1 MDLQSFVHT
10 TPDFPQPGIQYQDI
24 LPILASPEAFAAC
37 TEQLAAAMNQFG
49 SVDKIVGL
57 DARGFLF
64 GAALALHCKLPFVAL
79 RKAGKLPGKTHQQTY
94 DLEYGHATIELQ
106 KNAIQPQERVVL
118 IDDVLATGGTLK
130 AGCQLIEQA
139 RAHIVGCVVVLELT
153 DLAGREQLCDY
164 PLKTLLTA

>member
-1 MDLQSFVHT
+1 MNLHSFVHT
-10 TPDFPQPGIQYQDI
+10 IVDFPKPGIQYQDL

-37 TEQLAAAMNQFG
+37 AEQLADAIKAFG
-49 SVDKIVGL
+49 KVDKIVGL

-64 GAALALHCKLPFVAL
+64 GAALALHCHLPFVAL
-79 RKAGKLPGKTHQQTY
+79 RKAGKLPGETHRQTY

-139 RAHIVGCVVVLELT
+139 GAHVAGCVVVLELIG
-153 DLAGREQLCDY
+153 LAGRERLGNY

>member
-1 MDLQSFVHT
+1 MNLQAFVHT
-10 TPDFPQPGIQYQDI
+10 IVGFPKPGIQYQDL

-37 TEQLAAAMNQFG
+37 TEQLADAIEDFG
-49 SVDKIVGL
+49 KVDKIVGL

-64 GAALALHCKLPFVAL
+64 GAALALHCHLPFVAL
-79 RKAGKLPGKTHQQTY
+79 RKAGKLPGQTHQQTY

-118 IDDVLATGGTLK
+118 IDDVLATGGTLQ
-130 AGCQLIEQA
+130 AGCQLVEQA
-139 RAHIVGCVVVLELT
+139 GAHVAGCVVVLELVG
-153 DLAGREQLCDY
+153 LEGRERLGDY